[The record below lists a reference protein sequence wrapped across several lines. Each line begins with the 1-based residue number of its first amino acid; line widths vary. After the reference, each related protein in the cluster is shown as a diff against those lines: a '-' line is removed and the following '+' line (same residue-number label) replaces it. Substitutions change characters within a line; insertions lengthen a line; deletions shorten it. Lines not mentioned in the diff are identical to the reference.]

1 MLNVSGHLLSTMEV
15 EAALVDH
22 PCIAE
27 TAVVAHPH
35 PVKGEC
41 LYCFIVLKDVRNYTL
56 INYNTQHCPDQNI
69 LHALN
74 GVDQSLNAMCFS
86 NSWQF
91 IASALNND
99 ITMTVFVFDKYYCN
113 FIDLKCIKTS
123 FMFTGWSFDSSNDD
137 FILVYNHSF

>member
-56 INYNTQHCPDQNI
+56 INYNT
-69 LHALN
+69 LALPWLEYN
-74 GVDQSLNAMCFS
+74 ARLMAWISPPMRCVSAIRGSLLI
-86 NSWQF
+86 WR
-91 IASALNND
+91 
-99 ITMTVFVFDKYYCN
+99 
-113 FIDLKCIKTS
+113 
-123 FMFTGWSFDSSNDD
+123 
-137 FILVYNHSF
+137 